1 MHGLIHRSI
10 EAFLREVCATPLW
23 SRVAEDAGV
32 DPRGFQT
39 GRRHSDQVSRDLI
52 ATAARRLGKPES
64 ELLEDLGAW
73 LAGLQALRRLLRFSG
88 RDFREFLHRLD
99 ELPGRAH
106 MVVPDLGLP
115 EVTVMIDEQDRVIVT
130 LSEPEGLWLPV
141 LAGLI
146 RAMADDYGA
155 LGVILTE
162 KDRICVHV
170 PLDAF
175 TPGRGFSLGGQD
187 PEVVT

>member
-23 SRVAEDAGV
+23 SRVAEDVGV

-73 LAGLQALRRLLRFSG
+73 LAGLQALRRLYAVLGTRFPRIPAS
-88 RDFREFLHRLD
+88 
-99 ELPGRAH
+99 
-106 MVVPDLGLP
+106 
-115 EVTVMIDEQDRVIVT
+115 
-130 LSEPEGLWLPV
+130 
-141 LAGLI
+141 AG
-146 RAMADDYGA
+146 
-155 LGVILTE
+155 
-162 KDRICVHV
+162 
-170 PLDAF
+170 
-175 TPGRGFSLGGQD
+175 
-187 PEVVT
+187 

>member
-1 MHGLIHRSI
+1 MHSLIHRSI
-10 EAFLREVCATPLW
+10 EAFLREVCPAGLW
-23 SRVAEDAGV
+23 SHVAADAGL
-32 DPRGFQT
+32 DSRGFLSGQT
-39 GRRHSDQVSRDLI
+39 RARDLI
-52 ATAARRLGKPES
+52 RVAARRLDKPEG

-73 LAGLQALRRLLRFSG
+73 LARLQPLRRLLRFSG

-115 EVTVMIDEQDRVIVT
+115 VVSVMVDEQDWVIVS
-130 LSEPEGLWLPV
+130 LSEPADIRLPV

-146 RAMADDYGA
+146 RAMAYDYGA

-162 KDRICVHV
+162 RGKIRVHV

-175 TPGRGFSLGGQD
+175 TPGRSFSLGGQD
-187 PEVVT
+187 PEVAT